1 MTSLL
6 DTSQEE
12 KAVQITDDCE
22 SYGVKLFLKVYIFSS
37 DAKRW
42 KNLGLPIV
50 KNGHNLPPLIWI
62 GLTDSPKIRGASGPP
77 VLISIDP
84 VI

>member
-1 MTSLL
+1 MSKIEIKRSNSKRTKFMTSLL

-37 DAKRW
+37 SLTPIFQGAVLPVLQFDRKR
-42 KNLGLPIV
+42 KSQDYV
-50 KNGHNLPPLIWI
+50 PPLNIC
-62 GLTDSPKIRGASGPP
+62 
-77 VLISIDP
+77 
-84 VI
+84 